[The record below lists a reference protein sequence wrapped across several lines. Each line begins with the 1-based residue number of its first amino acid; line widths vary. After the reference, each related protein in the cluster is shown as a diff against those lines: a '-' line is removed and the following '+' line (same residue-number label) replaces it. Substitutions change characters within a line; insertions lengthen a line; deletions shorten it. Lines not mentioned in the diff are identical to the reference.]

1 MKCFKKVV
9 RAYPRNLMVLLFFA
23 LLLLFNGC
31 AGLPENVGRIDSY
44 AVPQDVE
51 TISSIIQEGDTTA
64 CGADCSAFSLL
75 NRGIDALRWRL
86 ALVEAAQR
94 SLDLQYYI
102 WQDDESGRLLFS
114 KIIEAA
120 DRGVRVRLLF
130 DDTAMLEK
138 EAGAAMI
145 NYHPNIEI
153 RTFNPFSARSSIWTL
168 IDGAFNLG
176 RLNHR
181 MHNKLLVADNA
192 LAITGGRNIGN
203 KYFGL
208 DKRMNFRDMD
218 ILALGPVVSELSDV
232 FDEFWKSR
240 WAYLPETFVGEFTDE
255 AKFNRERQRL
265 GKEVEEDRGLTHFV
279 ELSPSVWEEMKLRT
293 KDNSIIARAK
303 VVRDHSDIS
312 SEAGRQEAMGSISAI
327 AARASENVLIVSPY
341 FIPTDDGVTGL
352 STSVKEGKE
361 VTVLTNSLAS
371 NDVTATNAAYKHYR
385 RPLLE
390 GGIHL
395 YELRGDAQ
403 ARSFYRSSD
412 VVPKYLGLHAKVMVF
427 DKRDVYIGSL
437 NLDPR
442 SVLLNTELGLVINSP
457 ELAAQ
462 VEQAF
467 LFDLEAE
474 NSWKVGLD
482 EDNRVYWQSGEETT
496 YWQPARNFWQRLMDW
511 IIPGRLLEG
520 HL

>member
-1 MKCFKKVV
+1 MNYYRKINRQYSWKG
-9 RAYPRNLMVLLFFA
+9 AVLFSS
-23 LLLLFNGC
+23 LLLLLSGGC
-31 AGLPENVGRIDSY
+31 ASLPENVGRTASY
-44 AVPQDVE
+44 AVSQDVSAVSAA
-51 TISSIIQEGDTTA
+51 IMIGDTQE
-64 CGADCSAFSLL
+64 CGAECSAFSLL
-75 NRGIDALRWRL
+75 NRGVDALRWRL
-86 ALVEAAQR
+86 ALIESARR

-114 KIIEAA
+114 KVIEAA

-130 DDTAMLEK
+130 DDTAMLSK
-138 EAGAAMI
+138 EAGAALV

-176 RLNHR
+176 RLNNR
-181 MHNKLLVADNA
+181 MHNKLLVVDNV

-218 ILALGPVVSELSDV
+218 VLALGPVVKELSDV
-232 FDEFWKSR
+232 FDDFWNSR
-240 WAYLPETFVGEFTDE
+240 WAYPPEAFVGKFTDE
-255 AKFNRERQRL
+255 DEFNRVRQRFA
-265 GKEVEEDRGLTHFV
+265 EDIAKDRELTRFV
-279 ELSPSVWEEMKLRT
+279 ELSPSVWEEMKQRVKENT
-293 KDNSIIARAK
+293 VIARST
-303 VVRDHSDIS
+303 VVRDSSDIS
-312 SEAGRQEAMGSISAI
+312 SEQGRQEAFETI
-327 AARASENVLIVSPY
+327 ALIAEKAFDDVVIISPY
-341 FIPTDDGVTGL
+341 FIPTDEGVVSL
-352 STSVKEGKE
+352 SNSVKSGKK
-361 VTVLTNSLAS
+361 VTVLTNSLGS

-385 RPLLE
+385 KPLVN
-390 GGIHL
+390 GGIKL

-412 VVPKYLGLHAKVMVF
+412 TVPKYLGLHAKVMIF
-427 DKRDVYIGSL
+427 DHRDVYIGSL

-442 SVLLNTELGLVINSP
+442 SVLLNTELGLFIESP

-462 VEQAF
+462 VERAF
-467 LFDLEAE
+467 SLDLAPE
-474 NSWKVGLD
+474 NSWVVGVD
-482 EDNRVYWQSGEETT
+482 ENNTVYWQSGEEIT
-496 YWQPARNFWQRLMDW
+496 YWQPARNTWQRIMDW